1 MTSYQRREQLLAI
14 GRSLFAAKGFEAVS
28 VEEIAASAKV
38 SKPIVY
44 EHFGGKEG
52 LYAVVVDRE
61 MQALN
66 DALARALDDPEAHP
80 RQLVERTALA
90 LLTYIEGNTQG
101 FQVLVRDSPTTD
113 PAGSFNSLL
122 GDVSLRVE
130 EILTES
136 FKKQHL
142 PTKGVPYYAQ
152 MLVGMTVFTGQYWT
166 DRRKVGKEQLAA
178 HIVNLAW
185 YGLSRLEAKP
195 ELRFES
201 DKAKKALQRRIE
213 KEAREAQRASAA
225 QSKTKAKGKGNGK
238 DADNASSAAPGEAEH
253 DSPSQAA
260 EETGPQPH
268 RDPGAAARRRKTG
281 SAAAPEP
288 GSATSPSTSPSTS
301 SSTDEHD
308 ASGASEA
315 PTPATEPAP
324 EPGEAA

>member
-1 MTSYQRREQLLAI
+1 
-14 GRSLFAAKGFEAVS
+14 
-28 VEEIAASAKV
+28 
-38 SKPIVY
+38 
-44 EHFGGKEG
+44 
-52 LYAVVVDRE
+52 

-166 DRRKVGKEQLAA
+166 DQRKVGKEQLAA

-201 DKAKKALQRRIE
+201 DKAKKALQRRLE
-213 KEAREAQRASAA
+213 KEEREAQRASAA
-225 QSKTKAKGKGNGK
+225 QSKTKAKGKGNGMARCAWETDRSGHMPSMPTPILSRSCATRPK
-238 DADNASSAAPGEAEH
+238 RRSTDIWPAPC
-253 DSPSQAA
+253 P
-260 EETGPQPH
+260 
-268 RDPGAAARRRKTG
+268 RRRGRRTVGRTATTSWRRSVAIAWLRSGCRRLIWRAGPSLPRARPAFICLTG
-281 SAAAPEP
+281 
-288 GSATSPSTSPSTS
+288 
-301 SSTDEHD
+301 
-308 ASGASEA
+308 
-315 PTPATEPAP
+315 
-324 EPGEAA
+324 